1 MSQGT
6 EPEQYRSLDVSQGE
20 IRLLSFETSP
30 APGPL
35 RLRLHYASL
44 KDWKPEYVSFR
55 NQKLST
61 LKSTE
66 ISEAWADRFEFTPET
81 PSHQIFENT
90 SRFTW
95 GDYICLSYTW
105 GDPTGGKSTVFL
117 NDAAIT
123 VHKNLE
129 KALRDLRDC
138 VECRLGMKVWVD
150 ALCINQAD
158 VLDRNAHVLRV
169 KDIFGM
175 SFAVSSWVKNRD
187 FDSGFASLNAPGE
200 YLLLCE
206 VIAREHGRRTLE
218 EVFGLR
224 EREWGAEEEE
234 DDRLMRL
241 AKGVDVPVF
250 DQYRWVDSDD
260 EDDFGVD
267 GQHLRDLVSVELSM
281 LLREDYWSR
290 LWIIQELAVSPTTS
304 MIRWGDTI
312 LHLSTVQAVA
322 TMLLAQHESRPA
334 SDSPLWQIVEPGL
347 DLLRFTSTWTSE
359 LAPGNTAKSSTDT
372 SLQNL
377 NNLARRMRCSLPQ
390 DKVYSVLGLFTASTA
405 SALRIDYNRK
415 PADVIAEFSSL
426 VPQWKA
432 N

>member
-1 MSQGT
+1 MSQDT
-6 EPEQYRSLDVSQGE
+6 EPERYRSLDISQGE
-20 IRLLSFETSP
+20 VRLLSFETSP
-30 APGPL
+30 ASGPL

-90 SRFTW
+90 ARFTW

-105 GDPTGGKSTVFL
+105 GDPTEEKATVFL
-117 NDAAIT
+117 NDVAMA
-123 VHKNLE
+123 VQKNLE
-129 KALRDLRDC
+129 KALRDLRGC
-138 VECRLGMKVWVD
+138 IECRLGMKVWVD

-158 VLDRNAHVLRV
+158 VADRNAHVLRV

-187 FDSGFASLNAPGE
+187 FDSGFRSLNAPGE

-206 VIAREHGRRTLE
+206 VIAREHGQRTLE
-218 EVFGLR
+218 EVFGIR
-224 EREWGAEEEE
+224 KCEWGADEEE

-241 AKGVDVPVF
+241 AEGVDVPVF

-267 GQHLRDLVSVELSM
+267 GQHLRDLTSVELSM

-322 TMLLAQHESRPA
+322 TILLAHLESRRA
-334 SDSPLWQIVEPGL
+334 SDSPLWQKSDPGL

-359 LAPGNTAKSSTDT
+359 FTLGNTENPSTNT
-372 SLQNL
+372 SLQSL
-377 NNLARRMRCSLPQ
+377 NDLTRRMRCSLPQ
-390 DKVYSVLGLFTASTA
+390 DKVYSVLGLFPASTA
-405 SALRIDYNRK
+405 SALRIDYNRE
-415 PADVIAEFSSL
+415 PTDVIAEFSSI
-426 VPQWKA
+426 VPQWEA